1 MAKTEAGVPN
11 LMEKDFCKHGH
22 DVRDK
27 EKSVEIR
34 QVGNKRS
41 YACREC
47 TKESIKRYHA
57 NKSAGLAGNRSLK
70 NSLLREIIGV
80 LEQFDEVTLMKILVK
95 FEEGSGK

>member
-1 MAKTEAGVPN
+1 MAKIESGVPN
-11 LMEKDFCKHGH
+11 LMEKDFCKNGH

-34 QVGNKRS
+34 QVGNKTS

-47 TKESIKRYHA
+47 YKESVKRHHA
-57 NKSAGLAGNRSLK
+57 NRVAGLTGHKSLK
-70 NSLLREIIGV
+70 NKLLKEIIAI
-80 LEQFDEVTLMKILVK
+80 LYKFDEVTLMKILVK